1 MASYTIQY
9 GDTLSGI
16 ASKTGKSIQEL
27 MRLNPSITDPN
38 KIYAGRTLS
47 LGTSAA
53 PTPAPAPAT
62 TPAKQTIAQV
72 AKVTVPT
79 YVEDKIASQIGSNYK
94 SQATQSINEEAIRA
108 ATRSRIQGQID
119 AINAAVSDQIA
130 NFRNTTGKNRQ
141 GQSYALAAA
150 GGRIGSATGES
161 EFQTTE
167 NYNNQEE
174 QTYRSEAN
182 VKISSLLGAA
192 TRDAQSEIE
201 AKRAAIKEGADKY
214 FEFLDNQGKQK
225 RDQVSAFIKNMLALG
240 VDPTSLSDADF
251 EKLQD
256 QYGFSKDQLVSLYS
270 DAKTQK
276 ATAEQESAK
285 SAADLEKTKADAE
298 KAKNEVNQFE
308 LSEGEGRYVYD
319 PATGT
324 AKLVASRAKTYAPGT
339 TGTPGTTLGYNDP
352 DYTLD
357 AIRKS
362 RGGRVMTQG
371 ELKPITDIQTIVSQA
386 DTITSLIN
394 SVDTGPI
401 VGIIKSNNPYDTK
414 AQQMKAAIT
423 AIVPKL
429 ARGVYGEVG
438 VLTDADIENYSRT
451 IANLR
456 STTDVNKAVMAMTLD
471 IATRSLASQL
481 NSMAAGQR
489 DVSRFESIYTG
500 LNAKATSLKSELGY
514 GSAPTSSAQPSTFT
528 SKSGQSYNL
537 PN

>member
-1 MASYTIQY
+1 
-9 GDTLSGI
+9 
-16 ASKTGKSIQEL
+16 
-27 MRLNPSITDPN
+27 
-38 KIYAGRTLS
+38 LS
-47 LGTSAA
+47 LGTSAP
-53 PTPAPAPAT
+53 PTSAPAPAK

-79 YVEDKIASQIGSNYK
+79 YVEDKTATQIGNNYK

-108 ATRSRIQGQID
+108 ATRARIQGQID

-161 EFQTTE
+161 EFQKTE
-167 NYNNQEE
+167 DYNRQEE
-174 QTYRSEAN
+174 QTYQSEAN
-182 VKISSLLGAA
+182 AKISALLGGAM
-192 TRDAQSEIE
+192 RDATAEIE
-201 AKRAAIKEGADKY
+201 ARRAAIKEGADKY
-214 FEFLDNQGKQK
+214 FEYLETQGARKK
-225 RDQVSAFIKNMLALG
+225 DQVTAFLRNMLALG
-240 VDPTSLSDADF
+240 VDPNEIDDKDF
-251 EKLQD
+251 EKLED
-256 QYGFSKDQLVSLYS
+256 QYGFSKAQISTLFADI
-270 DAKTQK
+270 KTQ
-276 ATAEQESAK
+276 QEAQNRESEK
-285 SAADLEKTKADAE
+285 DKVDLD
-298 KAKNEVNQFE
+298 KAKNDANQFS
-308 LSEGEGRYVYD
+308 LNEGDARYVYD
-319 PATGT
+319 PETGT
-324 AKLVASRAKTYAPGT
+324 AKLIAARAKTYAPGT
-339 TGTPGTTLGYNDP
+339 TGTPGTTLKYDDP
-352 DYTLD
+352 NYTLD

-362 RGGRVMTQG
+362 KGGRVMTQG

-386 DTITSLIN
+386 DTLTTLIN
-394 SVDTGPI
+394 SIDTGPI

-489 DVSRFESIYTG
+489 DVSRFESIYIG
-500 LNAKATSLKSELGY
+500 LNEKATGLKSELGY
-514 GSAPTSSAQPSTFT
+514 GSVPAAESTSFT
-528 SKSGQSYNL
+528 SKSGKTYNL